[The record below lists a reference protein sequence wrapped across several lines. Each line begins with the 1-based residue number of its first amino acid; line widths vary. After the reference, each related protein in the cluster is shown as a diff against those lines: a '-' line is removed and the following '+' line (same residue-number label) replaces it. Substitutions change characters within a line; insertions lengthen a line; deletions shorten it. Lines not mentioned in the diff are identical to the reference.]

1 MSNILLLKSVHMTH
15 QQIPNEILCPYIL
28 CLYVVLY
35 ILSYNIDM
43 AKNFLKEK
51 KEKITFRKWCDEIV
65 VAFSPTLALGYK
77 WNL

>member
-1 MSNILLLKSVHMTH
+1 MSNILLLKSVPMTH
-15 QQIPNEILCPYIL
+15 PQIPNEILCPYY
-28 CLYVVLY
+28 LYLVLY

-65 VAFSPTLALGYK
+65 VAFSLTLALGYK